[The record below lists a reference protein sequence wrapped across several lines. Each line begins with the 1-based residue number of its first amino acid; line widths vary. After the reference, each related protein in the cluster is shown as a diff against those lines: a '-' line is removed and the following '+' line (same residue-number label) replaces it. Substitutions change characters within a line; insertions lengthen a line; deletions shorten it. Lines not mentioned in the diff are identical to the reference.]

1 MQVKLPICLNV
12 QNKDYKMIIS
22 FLGTPKSKFK
32 LEQEISKFE
41 GGKEIVRLTKPQ
53 LVELN
58 QFWKTAEKEYL

>member
-1 MQVKLPICLNV
+1 
-12 QNKDYKMIIS
+12 MITS

-53 LVELN
+53 
-58 QFWKTAEKEYL
+58 